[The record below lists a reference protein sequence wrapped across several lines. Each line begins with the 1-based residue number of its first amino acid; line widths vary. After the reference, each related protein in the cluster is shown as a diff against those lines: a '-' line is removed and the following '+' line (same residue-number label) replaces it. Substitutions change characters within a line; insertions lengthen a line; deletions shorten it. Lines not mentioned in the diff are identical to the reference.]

1 MRHPVIIRLRTTNDN
16 YHVGSP
22 FCHGGAARHES
33 SAASDRL
40 LPPARSL
47 SADEAVSSVRCP
59 GTNPAVL
66 RGWGGAA
73 AKACGR
79 ERAPPAAAR
88 VSPPGGP
95 SSPCRRLGAG
105 RRAAAVPPANRRR
118 RGAFP
123 QASGRALRAAAPPG
137 PLPGNRHDLPKMP
150 R

>member
-1 MRHPVIIRLRTTNDN
+1 MTITTWGALFATGELRGMSRAQPQT
-16 YHVGSP
+16 G
-22 FCHGGAARHES
+22 
-33 SAASDRL
+33 
-40 LPPARSL
+40 PPARSL
-47 SADEAVSSVRCP
+47 PTRPFPPFGAQAPTLLFS
-59 GTNPAVL
+59 G
-66 RGWGGAA
+66 GGAA

-105 RRAAAVPPANRRR
+105 RRAGAVPPANRRR